1 MDIVNITLENGIL
14 KEVYGIF
21 YLYNSKYYFI
31 YTENEVDENGYTV
44 LHLVQVGKEIVNTQS
59 GKVDTGNMVGIEVAD
74 SNEWR
79 IVQDSIT
86 KIVDDKKNN
95 TQNPDIQY
103 LPINMLVNLK
113 IMNKKTFRL
122 MKNVVEGWLKS
133 NQQNENIINENSNAN
148 LPFES
153 VNQTDNLIQNV
164 PSENLYG
171 NMQNTNFDQNNF
183 NSQQTNWETQS
194 DYSQGYSQGYSQ
206 DTTNNMTQQS
216 DVIID
221 YRSSFFE
228 EQAKNQQLQMEID
241 ELNQKLLKIKE
252 IIE

>member
-1 MDIVNITLENGIL
+1 MDIANITLENGIL

-31 YTENEVDENGYTV
+31 YTENEIDENGYTV

-59 GKVDTGNMVGIEVAD
+59 GKVDTGNMVGIEVSD
-74 SNEWR
+74 PNEWR

-103 LPINMLVNLK
+103 LPINMLANLK

-148 LPFES
+148 LPSES
-153 VNQTDNLIQNV
+153 VNQANNLIQNF
-164 PSENLYG
+164 PNENLYG
-171 NMQNTNFDQNNF
+171 NMQNTNLDQNNF

-194 DYSQGYSQGYSQ
+194 DYSQEYAQ
-206 DTTNNMTQQS
+206 DTTNNMIQQS

-228 EQAKNQQLQMEID
+228 EQAKNQQLQMKID

>member
-1 MDIVNITLENGIL
+1 MDITKITLENGIL

-31 YTENEVDENGYTV
+31 YTENEIDENGYIV
-44 LHLVQVGKEIVNTQS
+44 LHLVKVGKEIINTQS
-59 GKVDTGNMVGIEVAD
+59 GKVDTGNMVGIEIAD
-74 SNEWR
+74 PSEWR

-103 LPINMLVNLK
+103 LPINMLSNLK

-122 MKNVVEGWLKS
+122 IKNVVQEWINS
-133 NQQNENIINENSNAN
+133 SQQNNNMINEISNINVFEENTNQVNNS
-148 LPFES
+148 
-153 VNQTDNLIQNV
+153 IQNN
-164 PSENLYG
+164 STENLYD
-171 NMQNTNFDQNNF
+171 NIQNTNIDQNNF
-183 NSQQTNWETQS
+183 NMQQTNQEIQD
-194 DYSQGYSQGYSQ
+194 DYAQ
-206 DTTNNMTQQS
+206 DASNNMTQQS

-228 EQAKNQQLQMEID
+228 EQTKNQQLQMQID
-241 ELNQKLLKIKE
+241 ELIQKISKIKE